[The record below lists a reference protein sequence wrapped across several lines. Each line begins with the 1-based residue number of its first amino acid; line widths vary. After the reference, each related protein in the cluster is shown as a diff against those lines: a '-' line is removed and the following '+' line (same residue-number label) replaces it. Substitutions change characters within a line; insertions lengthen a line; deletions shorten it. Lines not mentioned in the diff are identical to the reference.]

1 MTDEPFASPDY
12 SALTAP
18 VSPDEVKQFRLRSRQ
33 EKAPWSRRP
42 DPRGDRPSG
51 ANRWLALIPIVFFLV
66 IGTFVATVMTSVLR
80 NVLSVS
86 SDAPFPF
93 NLIGVFFLIIGVGFV
108 LLVGLAIVR
117 GLGGFGFPRGWWESA
132 LRLTRFASTN
142 GLVYLHEQPATY
154 SGSIFQVGSVRTVER
169 AMRAASGRPTEIGT
183 YRYAVESGSGQ
194 DRTVTIHRWG
204 YVAVRLDR
212 NLPHMVLD
220 ARSNDRS
227 LFGVRS
233 SNLPVSF
240 DRNQVLHLEGD
251 FDQHFTLYA
260 PKEYERDALYVFTP
274 DLMALLIDETG
285 DFDVEIV
292 DDWMFVYSTRP
303 FDLLSPATYER
314 MRHIVATVGAK
325 TLRQTARYADE
336 RVGDRLVN
344 EVAPQG
350 RRLKRRTS
358 VLATIIVV
366 AAVLFWLW
374 DHLLA
379 SMLGLG

>member
-1 MTDEPFASPDY
+1 MTIEPFASPDY

-42 DPRGDRPSG
+42 DPRGNRPSG
-51 ANRWLALIPIVFFLV
+51 ANRWLALIPIVIFLV
-66 IGTFVATVMTSVLR
+66 IGTFVVSVMTSVAR
-80 NVLSVS
+80 SVLSVS

-93 NLIGVFFLIIGVGFV
+93 NLIGVFFLVIGIGFV
-108 LLVGLAIVR
+108 LIVGLAIVR
-117 GLGGFGFPRGWWESA
+117 GLGGFGFPRGWWEAA
-132 LRLTRFASTN
+132 LQLTRFAAAN
-142 GLVYLHEQPATY
+142 GLEYLHERPAAH
-154 SGSIFQVGSVRTVER
+154 SGSIFQVGSARTVER
-169 AMRAASGRPTEIGT
+169 AMRAATGRPTEVGT
-183 YRYAVESGSGQ
+183 YRYAIESGSGEN
-194 DRTVTIHRWG
+194 RSTTIHRWG
-204 YVAVRLDR
+204 YVAIRLDR

-220 ARSNDRS
+220 AGSNDRS

-240 DRNQVLHLEGD
+240 DRSQVLHLEGD

-292 DDWMFVYSTRP
+292 DDWMFIYSARP
-303 FDLLSPATYER
+303 FNLLSPDTYER
-314 MRHIVATVGAK
+314 MRRIVATVGAK

-336 RVGDRLVN
+336 RVGDPLVN
-344 EVAPQG
+344 QVAPQG

-358 VLATIIVV
+358 VFATVIVV
-366 AAVLFWLW
+366 ASVLFWLW
-374 DHLLA
+374 NHFLA
-379 SMLGLG
+379 RMFGLG